1 MNKKV
6 GVAVCYD
13 DFRIF
18 VYFHLTLFCVFTI
31 LTSFFG
37 NGNLL
42 ILKEET
48 LKVFRFYFLALLL
61 ICALPVFAQ
70 EAPAPEAAK
79 TEEAT
84 PPGEAAPQ
92 NEAVTDG
99 QTEAT
104 EAPAEETAPAEDAA
118 QPKEETPAE
127 EAAPAKEETPAE
139 AQAED
144 GQSDLEAELAAQA
157 GESDSD
163 ELATAEKEKQDQPTL
178 TVGVNNGFSH
188 GFAKERKSFGYSL
201 NIYAAYMLPWEL
213 VLAADVGL
221 RESYRYGMT
230 VAYAAEDGSES
241 TESLSASKF
250 DGTPLNIGLSKGFPL
265 FAGINGSLG
274 IGVSLPFT
282 SKEMWDV
289 YDIRTILAVEL
300 GLSRNFPLSKD
311 VMLGLSFGFSYA
323 KTFAEYD
330 AAWDEYSNEP
340 LGYIQNHDISLS
352 LGLGIGYKGFAF
364 KVSGGYSFGSDFKL
378 DSGEYYYDDWG
389 KSGTIDDSEW
399 YYLFSFGAT
408 ASYTIKGFVFALGV
422 RTNAPEFDNGNY
434 EGFTKL
440 AGEPEVK
447 NGSTN
452 YPFKAKYTTVFAN
465 IGYSYSF

>member
-1 MNKKV
+1 M
-6 GVAVCYD
+6 D
-13 DFRIF
+13 
-18 VYFHLTLFCVFTI
+18 
-31 LTSFFG
+31 
-37 NGNLL
+37 NGNLF
-42 ILKEET
+42 ISKEER

-99 QTEAT
+99 QTEAAET
-104 EAPAEETAPAEDAA
+104 PAQEAPSDDAKAEADKAQEEPAAE
-118 QPKEETPAE
+118 PKKEEAPAE

-201 NIYAAYMLPWEL
+201 NLYAAYMLPLEF

-230 VAYAAEDGSES
+230 VAYAEEDGSES

-250 DGTPLNIGLSKGFPL
+250 DGTPLNIGVSKGFPL
-265 FAGINGSLG
+265 FAEINGSLG

-282 SKEMWDV
+282 SKELWDV
-289 YDIRTILAVEL
+289 YDIRAILAVEL
-300 GLSRNFPLSKD
+300 GLSRNFQLSKD
-311 VMLGLSFGFSYA
+311 VILGLSFGFSYA

-378 DSGEYYYDDWG
+378 DTEEYYYDDWG
-389 KSGTIDDSEW
+389 KKGTIDDSEW